1 MCFDC
6 LPGIKINFK
15 IRNYHA
21 LLNLQ
26 NLLISYPCTLVLKNR
41 IKKFFITYTI
51 IRHYSQI
58 LSESFE
64 LLCDESSQEEWL
76 SKRHE
81 HWKRPRKR
89 KKKATDIA
97 DLVNLTGKW

>member
-1 MCFDC
+1 MFRLFTGDKNKFQDQKLSCTFKPTKSADI
-6 LPGIKINFK
+6 LPLHIG
-15 IRNYHA
+15 A
-21 LLNLQ
+21 
-26 NLLISYPCTLVLKNR
+26 
-41 IKKFFITYTI
+41 KKSDKKVFFITYTI